1 MCELP
6 AERFG
11 VDEVR
16 ERALPV
22 DLDDR
27 KPFTVPGF
35 QPGVAADVDLL
46 VVERRLGSN
55 GLKHAPRGGA
65 EVATLG
71 LVEDDA
77 GYGYNPRVIVASP
90 TRWTARPYAAIRIV
104 VSRDS

>member
-1 MCELP
+1 
-6 AERFG
+6 

-16 ERALPV
+16 ERALAV

-27 KPFTVPGF
+27 KQLAVPGL
-35 QPGVAADVDLL
+35 QRRVAADVDLL
-46 VVERRLGSN
+46 VVERELRTG
-55 GLKHAPRGGA
+55 GLDHAPRGGA

-71 LVEDDA
+71 VEEDDL